1 MTDEKTEMSPMDRPI
16 RICMMFNTSEKDTF
30 DTKKPHIKKTCDVQQ
45 SGGELLELRL
55 LDKKWNRSFFYLPY
69 VYQYLT

>member
-30 DTKKPHIKKTCDVQQ
+30 DSNITKMLMFNTSEKDTDDTKKDLLSKT
-45 SGGELLELRL
+45 
-55 LDKKWNRSFFYLPY
+55 
-69 VYQYLT
+69 TH